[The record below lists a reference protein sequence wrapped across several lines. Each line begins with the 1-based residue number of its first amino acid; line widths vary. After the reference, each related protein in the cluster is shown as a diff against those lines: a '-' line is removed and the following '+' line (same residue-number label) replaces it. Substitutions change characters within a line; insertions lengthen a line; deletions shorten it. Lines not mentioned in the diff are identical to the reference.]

1 MARQDVQNN
10 TRGMDVV
17 RQGFGAG
24 GFYGL
29 QPVGEHGPEDV
40 DHLPVTAGLTFELAL
55 HTAQCRREV
64 PSLEGRAIA
73 QRAGLACKDGY
84 VMQGIVDGVVAPE
97 DPIMASDDLSVLP
110 AFQPVCVSPD
120 LDRPP
125 DRPGIHRVA
134 VLVEAHETGFGHRRR
149 HCVEA
154 IERADVR
161 DQARPLGLEHLPD
174 RLVGDVGMLV
184 RFGVGDAPILEPGV
198 QFGVGFELRPGHE
211 EPLSDHAHLVLDLAL
226 LPARCRG
233 AGDRIDQVVP
243 AHLLEPAVVGSI
255 LANEDRVHRRLR
267 VHCPR
272 TNGGQFPLS

>member
-17 RQGFGAG
+17 RQGFGTG
-24 GFYGL
+24 GFDDL

-55 HTAQCRREV
+55 HTAQCRRKV

-84 VMQGIVDGVVAPE
+84 VMQGIVDRVVAPE

-125 DRPGIHRVA
+125 DRSGIHRVA
-134 VLVEAHETGFGHRRR
+134 VLVEAHE
-149 HCVEA
+149 A
-154 IERADVR
+154 
-161 DQARPLGLEHLPD
+161 GL
-174 RLVGDVGMLV
+174 
-184 RFGVGDAPILEPGV
+184 
-198 QFGVGFELRPGHE
+198 
-211 EPLSDHAHLVLDLAL
+211 
-226 LPARCRG
+226 
-233 AGDRIDQVVP
+233 
-243 AHLLEPAVVGSI
+243 
-255 LANEDRVHRRLR
+255 
-267 VHCPR
+267 
-272 TNGGQFPLS
+272 